1 MLVTF
6 FFIVDQEEELEITNP
21 AYVSRISPSTERR
34 RIANARTSAFESKL
48 FTLSSQLIK
57 KKTRSHVI
65 PISLLPTPT
74 PTTTVSLGTCALRL
88 FSGMLRNAP
97 AQLWGALRNILK
109 LLGSGHSS
117 LPLVLTVVARYL
129 CKTKP
134 IKIKQNNNLTAV

>member
-1 MLVTF
+1 MLVT

-97 AQLWGALRNILK
+97 AQL
-109 LLGSGHSS
+109 
-117 LPLVLTVVARYL
+117 
-129 CKTKP
+129 
-134 IKIKQNNNLTAV
+134 